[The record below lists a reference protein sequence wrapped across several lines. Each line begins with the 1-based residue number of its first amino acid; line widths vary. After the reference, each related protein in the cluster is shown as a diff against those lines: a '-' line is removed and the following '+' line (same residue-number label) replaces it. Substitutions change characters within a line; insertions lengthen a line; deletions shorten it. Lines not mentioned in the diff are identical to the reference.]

1 MSLKV
6 NFKKK
11 QGNDGNDV
19 NLAVRDSFQT
29 PEMQIQKDVD
39 TLMVLVQGVCC
50 PAKGSPP
57 SAWPWMP
64 CCPPLPQEPQP
75 PRPSASSAGSCGLT
89 IHSQQVHPRINTMM
103 HEDDGNM
110 AVVHAICREV
120 YALSVRGGELVG
132 ALAVSIGGDVH
143 NPLSQVLILALFP
156 DLHVP
161 DMSLRPASTL

>member
-1 MSLKV
+1 
-6 NFKKK
+6 
-11 QGNDGNDV
+11 
-19 NLAVRDSFQT
+19 
-29 PEMQIQKDVD
+29 
-39 TLMVLVQGVCC
+39 
-50 PAKGSPP
+50 
-57 SAWPWMP
+57 
-64 CCPPLPQEPQP
+64 
-75 PRPSASSAGSCGLT
+75 
-89 IHSQQVHPRINTMM
+89 MM